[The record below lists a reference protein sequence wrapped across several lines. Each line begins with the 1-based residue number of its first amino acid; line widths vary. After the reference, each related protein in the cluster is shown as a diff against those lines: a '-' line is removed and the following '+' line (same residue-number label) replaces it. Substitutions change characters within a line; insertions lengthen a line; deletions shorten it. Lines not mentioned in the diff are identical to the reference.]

1 MPDRPEFQDKQYA
14 FAAHLR
20 DPTNVPP
27 PEGIED
33 RRLAIYRSLFFNN
46 LYNLLGTMFPVLKKI
61 HTDDRWRY
69 LIRQFM
75 KQHKAETPYF
85 LKLPEEFLAFLQNE
99 FEPDSNDF
107 DFLTELAQYEYAE
120 LALSVATLEND
131 LSNIDTEG
139 DLLTAIP
146 VKSELAWTYAYRYP
160 VHRISPDFLPDRPAE
175 QPVYLSIYR
184 GSDDKVR
191 FLELNAVSAALLEA
205 IANNPENMNGEELL
219 RALAQTIHYPDVGVL
234 LQHGAA
240 TMQQMRQLEILIGAR
255 RAN

>member
-1 MPDRPEFQDKQYA
+1 MPDRPDFQDKQYA
-14 FAAHLR
+14 FAAYLR
-20 DPTNVPP
+20 DPANMPP

-75 KQHKAETPYF
+75 KHHKAETPYF

-107 DFLTELAQYEYAE
+107 DFLTELAHYEYAE

-131 LSNIDTEG
+131 LSNIDAEG
-139 DLLTAIP
+139 DLLTSTP
-146 VKSELAWTYAYRYP
+146 VKSELAWTYAYHYP
-160 VHRISPDFLPDRPAE
+160 VHRISPDFLPGTPAE
-175 QPVYLSIYR
+175 QPIYLSIYR

-191 FLELNAVSAALLEA
+191 FLELNAVTAALLEA
-205 IANNPENMNGEELL
+205 IADNTENMNGEELL
-219 RALAQTIHYPDVGVL
+219 RALAETIHYPDVDAL

-240 TMQQMRQLEILIGAR
+240 AMQQMRQLEILIGAR

>member
-14 FAAHLR
+14 LAAHLR

-27 PEGIED
+27 PAGIED

-99 FEPDSNDF
+99 FEPDSDDF
-107 DFLTELAQYEYAE
+107 DFLTELAHYEYAE

-131 LSNIDTEG
+131 LSNIDAEG
-139 DLLTAIP
+139 DLLSATP

-160 VHRISPDFLPDRPAE
+160 VHRISPDFLPDAPAE

-191 FLELNAVSAALLEA
+191 FLELNAVTAALLEA
-205 IANNPENMNGEELL
+205 IANNAENMNGEELL
-219 RALAQTIHYPDVGVL
+219 RALAKTIHYPDVDAL

-240 TMQQMRQLEILIGAR
+240 AMQQMLQLEILIGAR

>member
-20 DPTNVPP
+20 DPANVPP
-27 PEGIED
+27 PAGIED

-85 LKLPEEFLAFLQNE
+85 LKLPEEFLAFLQDE

-107 DFLTELAQYEYAE
+107 DFLTELARYEYAE
-120 LALSVATLEND
+120 LALSVATLDND
-131 LSNIDTEG
+131 LSNIDAEG
-139 DLLTAIP
+139 DLLSAIP

-160 VHRISPDFLPDRPAE
+160 VHRISPDFLPARPTE

-191 FLELNAVSAALLEA
+191 FLELNAVTAALLEA
-205 IANNPENMNGEELL
+205 IANNSENMNGEELL
-219 RALAQTIHYPDVGVL
+219 QALAETIHYPDVGAL

-240 TMQQMRQLEILIGAR
+240 AMQQMRQFEILIGTR